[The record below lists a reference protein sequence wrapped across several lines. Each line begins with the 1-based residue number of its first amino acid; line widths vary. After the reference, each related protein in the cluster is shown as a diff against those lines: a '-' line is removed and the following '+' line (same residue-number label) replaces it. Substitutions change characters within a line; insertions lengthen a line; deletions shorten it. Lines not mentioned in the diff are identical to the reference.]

1 MKIID
6 ICKYIISLGL
16 IYILFINYGKDIL
29 NTIKLVNIDYIILI
43 IFISLIQYILSA
55 YRWKYISKYTNLN
68 ISFINSIK

>member
-16 IYILFINYGKDIL
+16 IYILAINYGKDII

-55 YRWKYISKYTNLN
+55 
-68 ISFINSIK
+68 